1 MIDLDKIARE
11 ILKIHINKISI
22 SKELDTYDLTSEQRD
37 IAYDKIDNLL
47 HGIWK
52 VINKKI

>member
-22 SKELDTYDLTSEQRD
+22 GKELDTYDLTSEQRD